1 MPLMMGTGQWPALEA
16 IFKTTQKIKQGY
28 RILILAGT
36 LLLLGGSFFYF
47 VYMPNTA
54 EINRIENEIADL
66 KQRIALTKARA
77 KNLAKVRAEYARVEK
92 QFQEALK
99 ILPDKREI
107 PSLLAGISQLG
118 IDSKLQFRLFSPGKE
133 APQNFYVKIPVSI
146 EVGGKYRDVALFF
159 DKVSRMDRI
168 VNIVNISMKPKT
180 PLSTDLVTKCTAITY
195 RFKTEAEQLKEEKD
209 KKKKKKK

>member
-1 MPLMMGTGQWPALEA
+1 MPLTMGTGRWPALEA
-16 IFKTTQKIKQGY
+16 IFKTTQKIKQGH

-36 LLLLGGSFFYF
+36 LLLLGGAFFYF
-47 VYMPNTA
+47 VYMPYSDDITRTGE
-54 EINRIENEIADL
+54 EITGL

-168 VNIVNISMKPKT
+168 VNIVNISMKPTT
-180 PLSTDLVTKCTAITY
+180 PLSTDLVTKCTAMTY
-195 RFKTEAEQLKEEKD
+195 RFKTEAEQLKDVKD
-209 KKKKKKK
+209 KKKKK